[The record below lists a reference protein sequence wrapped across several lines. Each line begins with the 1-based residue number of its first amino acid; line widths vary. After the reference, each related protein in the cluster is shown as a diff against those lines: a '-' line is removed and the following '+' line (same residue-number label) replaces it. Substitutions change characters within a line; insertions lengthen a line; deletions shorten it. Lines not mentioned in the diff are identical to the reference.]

1 MEDRVD
7 KLHADFSN
15 DSTRCVELQEEI
27 KLLESEVAQQTTLK
41 NTTGLKVCTTS
52 WCSHTCVKNKFLTM
66 RMLTKWI
73 LLHILHAFLREL

>member
-52 WCSHTCVKNKFLTM
+52 WCSHTCVKNKIFNHEDAHKMDSAPYLACIFT
-66 RMLTKWI
+66 
-73 LLHILHAFLREL
+73 